1 MKRFLLSLSMA
12 GMVSS
17 LAFGQFDEV
26 KTALA
31 LQQYKKANEML
42 APLMAKPKNAAKPE
56 GHILQATL
64 LSHLMADSAN
74 ASKAAELLGQSIT
87 SYNKYLEM
95 DPKKELVTDPIY
107 VNAPI
112 AYYSHYFN
120 EGIKGYN
127 KKTWETA
134 AADFK
139 KTVEWSDFIIANKL
153 AKMEFDTTAN
163 LLAGAAYQ
171 NVKTP
176 EAEAEAVKYF
186 KRLTERKIGGEDN
199 EFVYQFLMG
208 YYFRNDDMA
217 NFEKYKALGMELY
230 PKSEYFTYNE
240 IDFIMSMEDEDAKAK
255 KIEAKLT
262 KEPNNIELAESYG
275 FIIFDRLN
283 AEDKPAPA
291 NYDELEQKMITNLSK
306 AGDAKPTD
314 GKPFYYLGN
323 HFVNKGVKIN
333 QEINAVTD
341 QIKKANAGAKPDKTG
356 KLPPPPKELTDKR
369 EALKRAYDAEVDKG
383 LPFLLKSADAY
394 GKATELKGIEKQNY
408 KRLVDQLILI
418 YGDKKVASKVPA
430 DKAKYEAEE
439 KKWNAVYTKIS
450 H

>member
-1 MKRFLLSLSMA
+1 MKRFLLCLTMT
-12 GMVSS
+12 GLVSS
-17 LAFGQFDEV
+17 VAIAQFDEV

-31 LQQYKKANEML
+31 IQQYKKANEML
-42 APLMAKPKNAAKPE
+42 DQLLAKPKNAAKPE
-56 GHILQATL
+56 GQILKATV
-64 LSHLMADSAN
+64 LSYLMTDSAN
-74 ASKAAELLGQSIT
+74 AGKADDMRNQSI
-87 SYNKYLEM
+87 SAYKKYLEM
-95 DPKKELVTDPIY
+95 DPKKEFVADPVY

-112 AYYSHYFN
+112 AYYSHFFN

-127 KKTWETA
+127 KKEWEKA
-134 AADFK
+134 AENFK
-139 KTVEWSDFIIANKL
+139 KTVEWGDFVISNKL
-153 AKMEFDTTAN
+153 AKMEFDTSAN

-171 NVKTP
+171 NLKTDSS
-176 EAEAEAVKYF
+176 ETEAVKYF
-186 KRLTERKIGGEDN
+186 TKLTDRKIAGEDN

-208 YYFRNDDMA
+208 YYFRKDDIT

-230 PKSEYFTYNE
+230 PKSEYFTYTE
-240 IDFIMSMEDEDAKAK
+240 IDFIMSMEDEEAKAK
-255 KIEAKLT
+255 KIEAKIA

-275 FIIFDRLN
+275 FILFDRLN
-283 AEDKPAPA
+283 AEDKPIPE
-291 NYDELEQKMITNLSK
+291 NFNEIEQKMITYLSK
-306 AGDAKPTD
+306 AGDSKPTD

-323 HFVNKGVKIN
+323 HYVNKGVKIN

-341 QIKKANAGAKPDKTG
+341 QIKKANASAKPDKTG

-369 EALKRAYDAEVDKG
+369 EALKKAYDVEIDKG

-418 YGDKKVASKVPA
+418 YGDKKASTKVAA
-430 DKAKYEAEE
+430 EKAKYEAEE